1 MRHGEVFSHCDK
13 TSTIPLLITLAN
25 QKFSNVFSGYR
36 IGTLARIW
44 FKKYRSALVFVSY
57 LPSQRIR
64 EILSN
69 LSIRVSFLTDA
80 AAYFD
85 SALTARSLTFMWDK
99 VFKSGSSKIFGRQP
113 LKNLK
118 GIWSA

>member
-1 MRHGEVFSHCDK
+1 MFSVGIELEHWPEFGLK
-13 TSTIPLLITLAN
+13 NIVVRWYLFLIYPAKESE
-25 QKFSNVFSGYR
+25 KF
-36 IGTLARIW
+36 
-44 FKKYRSALVFVSY
+44 
-57 LPSQRIR
+57 
-64 EILSN
+64 LSN

-80 AAYFD
+80 AGYFD